1 MSSFCS
7 RTFSG
12 NRLTLDSNSGRSFLS
27 IVAFCFASSI
37 NLERAVALAIRE
49 SELDWA
55 DWAFEFFFLVK
66 LGNDGGFGGTLSSG
80 IDDKLVVRAMSV
92 V

>member
-1 MSSFCS
+1 
-7 RTFSG
+7 
-12 NRLTLDSNSGRSFLS
+12 
-27 IVAFCFASSI
+27 
-37 NLERAVALAIRE
+37 VALAIRE

-55 DWAFEFFFLVK
+55 DWAFEFLFLVK